1 MRFGHSAFVVVC
13 IAGVVLTL
21 QSGFCQDEDS
31 SEAIMAEVYVGDNAV
46 QIKEYVQRVFRDVLF
61 ALTETL
67 DNVAEDIETV
77 EVTIKPNEV
86 RVFVNDQQ
94 LEIKLFVEELYREIG
109 LGILRAMGESP
120 DPDEDYRIILY
131 GK

>member
-1 MRFGHSAFVVVC
+1 MKIRHSALA
-13 IAGVVLTL
+13 IACLASLALTF
-21 QSGFCQDEDS
+21 QSDMCQGGDTS
-31 SEAIMAEVYVGDNAV
+31 QATIAEVYVGDNAV
-46 QIKEYVQRVFRDVLF
+46 QMKEYVQRVFRDVLF

-77 EVTIKPNEV
+77 EVTIKPNDV
-86 RVFVNDQQ
+86 KVFVNGQQ

-109 LGILRAMGESP
+109 LGILTAMGESP
-120 DPDEDYRIILY
+120 DRNEDYRIILY